1 MLLKQNL
8 ITEMNLAIGQQP
20 QRKRSETTTFVEEMG
35 EDVEV
40 VEEDKEGGVAEDSKE
55 TMNSHEQITV
65 SVTQE
70 RQKGEQQ
77 MDLLR
82 SELTAIMK
90 GVSTLKHYRIP
101 PVKGVGCARVKNVIR
116 RKRRRTAQMANSRW

>member
-82 SELTAIMK
+82 
-90 GVSTLKHYRIP
+90 IP